1 MNGEERAKR
10 SDDQRVENILVLD
23 TERREVC
30 AALTRIIDQLPSISI
45 TEVESLEKYRRVVA
59 GKDFDVVILDY
70 DISGSRGLELIH
82 ELKLKDYEPAVLIV
96 STSVEDPIFTEI
108 YNHGSHRY
116 IVKKG
121 SWHEEIGPAVR
132 HLLRIR
138 RLEAENR
145 NLLAKLTEANALLNE
160 KNRRLDEFSAT
171 LAHDIRGPLGGICMK
186 LEYVLD
192 IYGAQFDDRLKGL
205 LDRARQASD
214 RLTHIVQAMYDF
226 AKLGN
231 KAARME
237 SVDLSAVV
245 KGVISDLSF
254 EDSLNVTIGL
264 GDLPSVWGNRELLSR
279 VFLNLIS
286 NAVKYND
293 KDEIILNI
301 GLRRVDHRTL
311 GRFCE
316 IFVEDNG
323 PGIDETD
330 QREIFHIFNRGA
342 AKDSGKEGLG
352 LGLSVVQRIVEL
364 HFGKV
369 WVESKQGEGTTFLLS
384 LPMDQI
390 SFAT

>member
-1 MNGEERAKR
+1 MGAV
-10 SDDQRVENILVLD
+10 VEQILVLD
-23 TERREVC
+23 TKTDEV
-30 AALTRIIDQLPSISI
+30 ATALHRVIDQLPEISI
-45 TEVESLEKYRRVVA
+45 TKVESLEKYEKVVHD
-59 GKDFDVVILDY
+59 KDFDVVILDY
-70 DISGSRGLELIH
+70 DISGTRGVEMIH

-121 SWHEEIGPAVR
+121 SWKEEIGPAVR

-138 RLEAENR
+138 KLEAENR
-145 NLLAKLTEANALLNE
+145 SLLAKLTEANAMLND

-192 IYGAQFDDRLKGL
+192 TYGSQFDTRLWGL

-231 KAARME
+231 KAAKM
-237 SVDLSAVV
+237 DYIPLADVV
-245 KGVISDLSF
+245 NDVISDLSF
-254 EDSLNVTIGL
+254 DESLNFTIGV
-264 GDLPSVWGNRELLSR
+264 GDLPVVWGNKELLAR
-279 VFLNLIS
+279 IFLNLIS
-286 NAVKYND
+286 NAVKYCD
-293 KDEIILNI
+293 KEEIIVNI
-301 GLRRVDHRTL
+301 GTRNIEQRTL
-311 GRFCE
+311 GKFCE
-316 IFVEDNG
+316 IFVQDNG
-323 PGIDETD
+323 PGIDEEH
-330 QREIFHIFNRGA
+330 QRDIFHIFNRGA
-342 AKDSGKEGLG
+342 AQNSNKEGLG

-369 WVESKQGEGTTFLLS
+369 WLESKVGEGTTFLVS
-384 LPMDQI
+384 LPMDEI
-390 SFAT
+390 SFAR

>member
-1 MNGEERAKR
+1 ME
-10 SDDQRVENILVLD
+10 QILVLD
-23 TERREVC
+23 TKTDEVA
-30 AALTRIIDQLPSISI
+30 AALHNIVHQLPEVSI
-45 TEVESLEKYRRVVA
+45 TKVETLEKYEKVVNDT
-59 GKDFDVVILDY
+59 DFDVVILDY
-70 DISGSRGLELIH
+70 DISGMRGVEMIH
-82 ELKLKDYEPAVLIV
+82 ELKLKDYEPVVLIV

-121 SWHEEIGPAVR
+121 PWKDEIGPAVR

-145 NLLAKLTEANALLNE
+145 SLLAKLTEANAMLND

-192 IYGAQFDDRLKGL
+192 TYGSQFDERLWGL

-231 KAARME
+231 KAAKME
-237 SVDLSAVV
+237 YVPMEAIVN
-245 KGVISDLSF
+245 GVISDLSF
-254 EDSLNVTIGL
+254 DESLNFTIGV
-264 GDLPSVWGNRELLSR
+264 GEMPQVWGNKELLSR
-279 VFLNLIS
+279 IFMNLIS
-286 NAVKYND
+286 NAVKYCD
-293 KDEIILNI
+293 KEEIIVNI
-301 GLRRVDHRTL
+301 GTRRIEEKTL
-311 GRFCE
+311 GKFVE

-323 PGIDETD
+323 PGISGED
-330 QREIFHIFNRGA
+330 QREIFHIFNRGVA
-342 AKDSGKEGLG
+342 QHSNKEGLG

-369 WVESKQGEGTTFLLS
+369 WIESKVGEGTTFIVS
-384 LPMDQI
+384 LPIDEI
-390 SFAT
+390 SFAR